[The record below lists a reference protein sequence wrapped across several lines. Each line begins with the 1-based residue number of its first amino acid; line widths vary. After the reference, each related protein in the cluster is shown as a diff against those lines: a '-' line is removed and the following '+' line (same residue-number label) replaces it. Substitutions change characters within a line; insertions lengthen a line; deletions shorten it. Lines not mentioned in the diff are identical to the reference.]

1 VNDIYPQ
8 LRAALVDAAY
18 RHFQAADSNA
28 AREPSRSSRRLKLH
42 SLPPLMRGAS
52 AAGLAATVAAALWF
66 SAGGG
71 PTAAQ
76 AFPILASPATE
87 IGSHPSL
94 AKALA
99 HAVSADGLP
108 TFRSIH
114 AFSTP
119 NFTGGV
125 SQVTVGGAAMIC
137 VGFTNRDGSS
147 ARVGCSATANA
158 EQQGIVLTDHGEF
171 VVLVPAGGSV
181 DLTTGGVTTAV
192 PVDSDGV
199 ASGVVDQNA
208 TLTIHVGNSVTTQQ
222 LAP

>member
-1 VNDIYPQ
+1 VSDIYPQ
-8 LRAALVDAAY
+8 LRGALVEAAH
-18 RHFQAADSNA
+18 RHYQGTEPIT
-28 AREPSRSSRRLKLH
+28 ARARSRSSSRPKLH
-42 SLPPLMRGAS
+42 SLPPLVRGGS
-52 AAGLAATVAAALWF
+52 AAGLAAAVAAALLF

-76 AFPILASPATE
+76 AFPILTSPATE
-87 IGSHPSL
+87 ISSHP
-94 AKALA
+94 ALA
-99 HAVSADGLP
+99 NAFHAASADGVP
-108 TFRSIH
+108 AFQSIH

-119 NFTGGV
+119 NYTGGV
-125 SQVTVGGAAMIC
+125 SQVTVGGVSMIC
-137 VGFTNRDGSS
+137 VGFTNRDGGSG
-147 ARVGCSATANA
+147 RVGCSTTATA
-158 EQQGIVLTDHGEF
+158 EQRGIVLTDDGEF